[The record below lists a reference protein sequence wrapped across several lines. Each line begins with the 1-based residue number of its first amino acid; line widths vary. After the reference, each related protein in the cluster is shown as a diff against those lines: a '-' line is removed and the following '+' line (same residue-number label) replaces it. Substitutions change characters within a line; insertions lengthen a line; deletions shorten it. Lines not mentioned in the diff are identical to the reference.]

1 MTPAP
6 PEFAQ
11 LELLA
16 EIDTLVSDLQHW
28 AEQAPDWPPARGC
41 RALVGRL
48 IERADALRVRL
59 QAPLV
64 IATLGGTGTGKSTLV
79 NALLGAEVTASG
91 HERPTTRQPVLICKP
106 GVSATSLGIDPVEV
120 RVVERDLPALRDLV
134 IIDCPD
140 PDTTEDPEQSGT
152 NLSRLRSLLPH
163 CDVLLVTATQ
173 QKYRSARVLDE
184 LAAAAPG
191 ARLVFVETHA
201 DNSDDVR
208 EDWRRALET
217 EYQVGDMFFVDS
229 RTALADAQNGLEP
242 RGDFARLVDLLTR
255 ELAGLA
261 GQRIRRANFLDLI
274 EHGLDGCRR
283 RLDAGLPAVEHVEAA
298 LAEQRARLAAQ
309 FTRELRDEL
318 STSRRLWENRLLAE
332 VVRRWGFSPFSIVL
346 RTYQGLGSLLGSVA
360 LMRARTPAQVALWGV
375 WEGGRTLRRMRDE
388 RRARVTPHRVAASWS
403 DEQELRTAAI
413 ILDGY
418 VVEAG
423 LKTTD
428 TQPAQLEQ
436 QAQLA
441 AEAFAA
447 TAAMQL
453 DETISRQAA
462 RHIGPGVRA
471 WYEVLLGAMLVML
484 LYRLGKNFFWDSWL
498 SSTPRPLFGLEFFV
512 SAALW
517 LVLWCTVLVWAFTQ
531 RLRRGLSTEI
541 EQLTTRCITPA
552 ATSGVF
558 AGIEQECRAV
568 RRFSDRLDR
577 LKLDVATLRTE
588 IEQPQ
593 DRLGHRLV

>member
-1 MTPAP
+1 MTSAP

-16 EIDTLVSDLQHW
+16 EVDALVADLQAW
-28 AEQAPDWPPARGC
+28 ASHVPDWPPARGC
-41 RALVGRL
+41 RALIGRL
-48 IERADALRVRL
+48 NERADALRVRL
-59 QAPLV
+59 EAPLV
-64 IATLGGTGTGKSTLV
+64 VATLGGTGTGKSTLV
-79 NALLGAEVTASG
+79 NALVGAEVTASG

-106 GVSATSLGIDPVEV
+106 GVSPASLGIDPTEV

-152 NLSRLRSLLPH
+152 NLSRLRTLLPH

-184 LAAAAPG
+184 LASAAPG
-191 ARLVFVETHA
+191 ARLAFVETHA
-201 DNSDDVR
+201 DVSDDVR
-208 EDWRRALET
+208 DDWRRALED
-217 EYQVGDMFFVDS
+217 EYQVGEMFFVDS
-229 RTALADAQNGLEP
+229 RAALADAQHGLEP
-242 RGDFARLVDLLTR
+242 RGDFARLVELLTR
-255 ELAGLA
+255 ELAGIA
-261 GQRIRRANFLDLI
+261 GQRIRRANFLDLVD
-274 EHGLDGCRR
+274 HGLDTCRR
-283 RLDAGLPAVEHVEAA
+283 RLDAALPAVEQVETA
-298 LAEQRARLAAQ
+298 LAEQRSRLAAQ

-332 VVRRWGFSPFSIVL
+332 VERRWGFSPFSTVL
-346 RTYQGLGSLLGSVA
+346 RIYQSLGSVLGSVA

-388 RRARVTPHRVAASWS
+388 RRANVTPRRVAASWN

-413 ILDGY
+413 IMDGY

-428 TQPAQLEQ
+428 TQPAQLDQ
-436 QAQLA
+436 QAQQA

-447 TAAMQL
+447 TAAAQL
-453 DETISRQAA
+453 DETIARQAA

-471 WYEVLLGAMLVML
+471 WYEILLGAMLAML
-484 LYRLGKNFFWDSWL
+484 LYRLGRNFFWDSWL
-498 SSTPRPLFGLEFFV
+498 AANPRPLFGLEFFV

-517 LVLWCTVLVWAFTQ
+517 LVLWCTLLVWAFTM
-531 RLRRGLSTEI
+531 RLRRGLASEI
-541 EQLTTRCITPA
+541 AQLTTRCATPA

-568 RRFSDRLDR
+568 RRCSDQLDR
-577 LKLDVATLRTE
+577 LKLVVTSLRAE
-588 IEQPQ
+588 VEQPRA
-593 DRLGHRLV
+593 RLGHRLV